1 MSVDSNSIVF
11 IHTEI
16 EANKLRRK
24 LRKVIISPSS
34 NEIRTYVK
42 ILFDC
47 WVDKNEGNDPIN
59 QL

>member
-16 EANKLRRK
+16 EANKLRKKK

-34 NEIRTYVK
+34 NEVRTYAK
-42 ILFDC
+42 ILFRC
-47 WVDKNEGNDPIN
+47 
-59 QL
+59 